1 MVYNKNWFFYREMAE
16 IINLP
21 PWNIFNFM
29 KRYYFQEKKGN
40 IYVIDWRDQRHRKYL
55 GNRAY
60 LMLLIWE
67 NDNIIIAKNEVLY
80 TAPRH
85 LRRSDS
91 FLNKMRY
98 LGAYNLTDNDIKELN
113 LLHPGFALKQL
124 HQWIK
129 ISNYGKKRFNSISLY
144 RLSSTWNTFFPTS
157 ILWIS
162 NKKV

>member
-1 MVYNKNWFFYREMAE
+1 
-16 IINLP
+16 
-21 PWNIFNFM
+21 
-29 KRYYFQEKKGN
+29 
-40 IYVIDWRDQRHRKYL
+40 
-55 GNRAY
+55 
-60 LMLLIWE
+60 MLLIWE

-80 TAPRH
+80 TAPRQ

-157 ILWIS
+157 IL
-162 NKKV
+162 